1 MNELDAAREAAALS
15 KAELARAINSPSS
28 VYVYRPLYPMSFSVP
43 PEGVGPVPVREVL
56 PLLVIDTLD
65 ASRKPVS
72 VPPLTVKL
80 ACPYGAKASPVNV
93 PEPLLTTLIP
103 PAVA

>member
-1 MNELDAAREAAALS
+1 MTGIRDTPRTIFTLVGTYMSAVHLG
-15 KAELARAINSPSS
+15 
-28 VYVYRPLYPMSFSVP
+28 PLYPMSFTVP
-43 PEGVGPVPVREVL
+43 PEGVGPVPVTEVL
-56 PLLVIDTLD
+56 PLLVNDTLD
-65 ASRKPVS
+65 ASRRPVF

-93 PEPLLTTLIP
+93 PEPLLVTLIP